1 MAGRAADHAV
11 TSLLT
16 VAARRRT
23 VTVELETSYK
33 ADNRPR
39 HIGGIF
45 MPSLWRESGSGNAR
59 GCPCTVF
66 NSRRQGGLETFLAAC
81 FNAYKEAA
89 VTGAQPHPSHDR
101 RDRIGDLNRYPERNV
116 SRKRATKRRR
126 YALSPWNPLVGSAAK
141 TGNADRNVRAYGRD
155 GRERPASSLPVELAA
170 GGLALAAGCPPRFF
184 GKGGVMA
191 GRRPNGRQA

>member
-1 MAGRAADHAV
+1 MAMRATDHAV

-23 VTVELETSYK
+23 VRVELETSYK

-39 HIGGIF
+39 QIGGIF
-45 MPSLWRESGSGNAR
+45 VPSLWRESGSGNAR

-66 NSRRQGGLETFLAAC
+66 NSRRQGGLKAFLAAC

-89 VTGAQPHPSHDR
+89 MTGAQPHPSHDR
-101 RDRIGDLNRYPERNV
+101 RDRIGDINRYPERNV

-126 YALSPWNPLVGSAAK
+126 LALSPWSPLLGSAAK
-141 TGNADRNVRAYGRD
+141 TGYADWNVNRAGVTAGRD
-155 GRERPASSLPVELAA
+155 RHLTSLLNWRRAGLHLLRAA
-170 GGLALAAGCPPRFF
+170 RRAFSGKAA
-184 GKGGVMA
+184 
-191 GRRPNGRQA
+191 